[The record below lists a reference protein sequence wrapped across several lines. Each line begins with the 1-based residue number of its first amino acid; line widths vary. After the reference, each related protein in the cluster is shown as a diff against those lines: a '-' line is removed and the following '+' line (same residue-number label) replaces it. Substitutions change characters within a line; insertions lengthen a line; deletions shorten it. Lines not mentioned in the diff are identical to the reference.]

1 MHKSGVVWTISKIH
15 SIFSMSWKR
24 PNYPCISKPIFHS
37 CFRCS
42 LFRNTVKPQFSRGSV
57 ILTLLS
63 IGLFFAQRANDAH
76 MILKSDILI
85 CGSSLVGEGG
95 RKEREKEKWAI
106 FWRSAFSQ
114 KSFIFAFAATAA
126 FSSSSTILFFLFQL
140 FLSSK
145 WHPEDLHCSRGWWRL
160 VSVCCREWQRHVCS
174 LRISPTGR

>member
-85 CGSSLVGEGG
+85 CGSSLVGGGG
-95 RKEREKEKWAI
+95 RREREGKMGHFLTLCFFAKVFYFRFCCYCCFFFFIHHSFLSFPA
-106 FWRSAFSQ
+106 FPQLQMAPWRSS
-114 KSFIFAFAATAA
+114 
-126 FSSSSTILFFLFQL
+126 LF
-140 FLSSK
+140 K
-145 WHPEDLHCSRGWWRL
+145 R
-160 VSVCCREWQRHVCS
+160 VMKA
-174 LRISPTGR
+174 RISVLQRMTKTCL

>member
-1 MHKSGVVWTISKIH
+1 
-15 SIFSMSWKR
+15 MSWKR

-85 CGSSLVGEGG
+85 CGSSLVGGGG
-95 RKEREKEKWAI
+95 RREREGKMGHFLTLCFFAKV
-106 FWRSAFSQ
+106 FYFRFCCCYCFHPPFFS
-114 KSFIFAFAATAA
+114 I
-126 FSSSSTILFFLFQL
+126 FSSFSSAPNGTLKIFTVQEGDEGSYQCVAENDKDMSVASGSLQL
-140 FLSSK
+140 GGSTL
-145 WHPEDLHCSRGWWRL
+145 
-160 VSVCCREWQRHVCS
+160 
-174 LRISPTGR
+174 